1 MKISNQTV
9 LITGAAQGLGLA
21 IAKAFAKEKAK
32 LILIDKKPDELDKIK
47 FDNCQKYVVDL
58 NIREETKRVI
68 NELKKNSFVINTL
81 IHNASILVPTPF
93 IHTTEKIWDQTM
105 KVTLESGFL
114 LSKYVWEDMSS
125 NKDGVIIFVSSGSG
139 LKGFEDETAY
149 CAAKHGLEGLM
160 KSLAIEGMKNK
171 IQVFTIT
178 PGMYMNTPM
187 SESNYT
193 EEFKKKWVDP
203 IELTPAFLKLSS
215 RRYQQMSGQHVNAWN
230 FSKTTDT
237 NT

>member
-114 LSKYVWEDMSS
+114 LSRYVWEDMSS
-125 NKDGVIIFVSSGSG
+125 NKDGVIIFVSRVLHVS
-139 LKGFEDETAY
+139 
-149 CAAKHGLEGLM
+149 
-160 KSLAIEGMKNK
+160 
-171 IQVFTIT
+171 
-178 PGMYMNTPM
+178 
-187 SESNYT
+187 
-193 EEFKKKWVDP
+193 
-203 IELTPAFLKLSS
+203 FLCFVL
-215 RRYQQMSGQHVNAWN
+215 
-230 FSKTTDT
+230 F
-237 NT
+237 